1 MVTKWENDGFELFV
15 FLVFFF
21 FQFLLYFV
29 SEANTEQNEEK
40 ESEANVRKGKL
51 NNRARGGIYSK
62 KEVKF
67 LLFLSRSNIPISP
80 DQSFDKPGSYICFD

>member
-1 MVTKWENDGFELFV
+1 MMGLN
-15 FLVFFF
+15 FLSFSCFF